1 MERVGTLINKLKEQ
15 YDQQVCADKLAFTVQ
30 LLLAELQSLHYK
42 AAVTGKVSV
51 VMPNISF
58 NSVSETPDEAAAEAS
73 KEARPEE
80 TNWLFT
86 TNIEIPTLVHQ
97 DKVVVPQLND
107 MLTKPFVNI
116 NEQLK
121 EQKTEVATLLDDSP
135 VRDLKK
141 AVSVNDR
148 YLFVNTLFRGDE
160 TMYERSIKTI
170 NGFAI
175 FPEAQYWIQREL
187 KVKLGWI
194 DSNETVQLFDQLIKR
209 RFS

>member
-15 YDQQVCADKLAFTVQ
+15 YSQQVGADKLAFTVQ

-107 MLTKPFVNI
+107 RLTKPFVNI

>member
-1 MERVGTLINKLKEQ
+1 MERVGTLINKLKDQ
-15 YDQQVCADKLAFTVQ
+15 YDQQVGADKLAFTVQ
-30 LLLAELQSLHYK
+30 LLLAELQPLHYT
-42 AAVTGKVSV
+42 ASVTGKVSV
-51 VMPNISF
+51 VMPHIAF
-58 NSVSETPDEAAAEAS
+58 NSTCEIPNEAINKTSKVAEQENS
-73 KEARPEE
+73 
-80 TNWLFT
+80 NWQFN

-97 DKVVVPQLND
+97 ERVDIPQVNDILN
-107 MLTKPFVNI
+107 KPFPNI
-116 NEQLK
+116 NDHLK
-121 EQKTEVATLLDDSP
+121 EQRTEVAGMLDESP

-170 NGFAI
+170 NGFDI

-194 DSNETVQLFDQLIKR
+194 DSTETVQLFDQLIKR